1 MTGESPSDDAGGRRR
16 AADGDEGDSERD
28 ERRDSVDGNDSG
40 FRWVTDPVSRA
51 PEASRAD
58 DGTEDND
65 TDGTVPGVVRGSG
78 ETDESVESEEGAVSD
93 GAADVQVGLD
103 GVASEPL
110 GGWDAVPDDPPESA
124 DGAEADD
131 GAGAARSNT
140 AVADA
145 TLPAPPRAW
154 RDGDP
159 TGAAWWRVLTRATQL
174 SVVVLLLWS
183 VPFAVVDLTVAS
195 APGSLPTLTA
205 VGVGGLAVVAGVLRF
220 VVLPAALYR
229 DATLVGRA
237 DAVAWTPRRREFL
250 AAVAV
255 SATPTCLYYLY
266 LRGRHVGNPRV
277 PLRPSVLRYE
287 GQRVASN
294 WWLAVGIAVVVGTT
308 AGGVATALSELS
320 APTALA
326 RTALGGPFL
335 TLAGAE
341 AFVTTTTALPRPVNV
356 AVGAPA
362 LALGGLA
369 AFLRL
374 VVLPVAFYAD
384 ATAVRRSD
392 APWEPLALW
401 YTAAGWVL
409 AVPTGLFYLAR
420 RRARTGV
427 SLPPDREGGSPD
439 REGGPPGHER
449 AGGGE

>member
-1 MTGESPSDDAGGRRR
+1 VTGEPPSDDDDRRR
-16 AADGDEGDSERD
+16 TADESGGESD
-28 ERRDSVDGNDSG
+28 ERPESADEDDGG
-40 FRWVTDPVSRA
+40 FQWVTDPVSQA
-51 PEASRAD
+51 P
-58 DGTEDND
+58 
-65 TDGTVPGVVRGSG
+65 
-78 ETDESVESEEGAVSD
+78 DESDGSKAPDESEEVR
-93 GAADVQVGLD
+93 VGLD

-110 GGWDAVPDDPPESA
+110 GGWDAVPDEPPQSA
-124 DGAEADD
+124 DGAE
-131 GAGAARSNT
+131 T
-140 AVADA
+140 AESSQPVADA

-174 SVVVLLLWS
+174 SVLVSLLWS
-183 VPFAVVDLTVAS
+183 VPLAVVDLTVAL
-195 APGSLPTLTA
+195 APESLPTLTA

-220 VVLPAALYR
+220 VVLPVALYR

-237 DAVAWTPRRREFL
+237 DAVTWAPRRRELL
-250 AAVAV
+250 AGVAV
-255 SATPTCLYYLY
+255 FATPTCLYYLY

-294 WWLAVGIAVVVGTT
+294 WWLAVGLAVVVGTT

-320 APTALA
+320 APTVLA

-341 AFVTTTTALPRPVNV
+341 AFVTTTTGLPRPVNV

-362 LALGGLA
+362 LALGGAA

-401 YTAAGWVL
+401 YAAAGWVL

-439 REGGPPGHER
+439 RESGPPGHER
-449 AGGGE
+449 ARGGE

>member
-1 MTGESPSDDAGGRRR
+1 VTGEPPSDDDDRRR
-16 AADGDEGDSERD
+16 TADESGGESD
-28 ERRDSVDGNDSG
+28 ERPESADEDDGG
-40 FRWVTDPVSRA
+40 FQWVTDPVSQA
-51 PEASRAD
+51 P
-58 DGTEDND
+58 
-65 TDGTVPGVVRGSG
+65 
-78 ETDESVESEEGAVSD
+78 DESDGSKAPDESEEVR
-93 GAADVQVGLD
+93 VGLD

-110 GGWDAVPDDPPESA
+110 GGWDAVPDEPPQSA
-124 DGAEADD
+124 DGAE
-131 GAGAARSNT
+131 T
-140 AVADA
+140 AESSQPVADA

-174 SVVVLLLWS
+174 SVLVSLLWS
-183 VPFAVVDLTVAS
+183 VPLAVVDLTVAP

-401 YTAAGWVL
+401 YAAAGWVL

-439 REGGPPGHER
+439 RESGPPGHER
-449 AGGGE
+449 ARGGE